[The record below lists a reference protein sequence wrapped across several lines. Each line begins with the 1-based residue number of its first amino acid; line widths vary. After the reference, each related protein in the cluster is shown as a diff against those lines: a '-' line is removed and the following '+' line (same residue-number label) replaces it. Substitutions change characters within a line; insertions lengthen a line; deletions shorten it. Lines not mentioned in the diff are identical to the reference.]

1 MFRNAPAVDHSAFQY
16 LNINKATGDTGI
28 SDNLS
33 NGGEEGNGGEMRF
46 NRGSFPFAIGLNSN
60 NSYIEKNKKLSDL
73 DQVIAPSF
81 EQKKKL
87 RDDMFFFLEDSTIEE
102 TRLEIE
108 IDQAKE
114 KGDKKKVEELS
125 DALFLLQRMHGE
137 RLINIITEYHPQPI
151 SKTWGQD
158 PEYSKLSRQLVN
170 LSEQYAVHEEN
181 NNNGKHGHRKK

>member
-1 MFRNAPAVDHSAFQY
+1 VDHSAFQY
-16 LNINKATGDTGI
+16 LNINKAAGDTGI
-28 SDNLS
+28 SETLQ
-33 NGGEEGNGGEMRF
+33 NGEEEGNNGEIRL

-73 DQVIAPSF
+73 DQVAAPSF

-87 RDDMFFFLEDSTIEE
+87 REDMFFFLEDSTIEE

-114 KGDKKKVEELS
+114 KRDKKKVEELS
-125 DALFLLQRMHGE
+125 DALFFLQRMNGE

-170 LSEQYAVHEEN
+170 LSEQYAIHEEN
-181 NNNGKHGHRKK
+181 NNNSGKHGHRKK